1 MGFVEVL
8 LELLFQIYFKFLIKM
23 HPDESFVL
31 LSQKYGHCIR
41 KLLSLVFLLIMAM
54 AGLDKFS
61 LLSSLCLFPH
71 LVLDIISYLDIK
83 TVKNV
88 RLTSRDLAGFVNT
101 ALMNKVLKI
110 AWRDQVL
117 RKWFSKSGIQ
127 PVIFQ
132 CEDEVSDLTFG

>member
-23 HPDESFVL
+23 PPDESFVL

-41 KLLSLVFLLIMAM
+41 KLLSLLFLLIMAM

-83 TVKNV
+83 TLKNAFGDKPSLNII
-88 RLTSRDLAGFVNT
+88 RKSEGSHGFPCCALFELT
-101 ALMNKVLKI
+101 KHKC
-110 AWRDQVL
+110 
-117 RKWFSKSGIQ
+117 KFSQ
-127 PVIFQ
+127 
-132 CEDEVSDLTFG
+132 LTIDSQQTHTL